1 MNKIINKE
9 RLAEDIDKFDVI
21 APVIAKNARPG
32 QFVII
37 RIYERGER
45 IPLTIADSD
54 PKSGVISL
62 VALKIGKTTC
72 MLSGLKQGDEILD
85 IIGPLGTESEIDKVG
100 KVILTGGGIGTAPI
114 FPIAKALKSSG
125 NYIISILGAKNKD
138 SLIFLDKMEPLSDEL
153 YLCSDDGSIGFK
165 GFISS
170 FLSEFLNKNYS
181 QDNKKIERVIAIGP
195 VLMMRS
201 VCEVTR
207 PYNLKTIVSL
217 NSIMVDGTGM
227 CGACRVEVDGI
238 TKFTCVDGPEFDGHL
253 VNFELLLSRQ
263 SMYITEEK
271 ESLDLYIKDHE
282 CKVIS
287 HMP

>member
-9 RLAEDIDKFDVI
+9 RLVEDIDKFDVA

-37 RIYERGER
+37 RINERGER
-45 IPLTIADSD
+45 VPLTIADSD
-54 PKSGVISL
+54 PQKGVISL

-72 MLSGLKQGDEILD
+72 MLSSLSQGDEILD
-85 IIGPLGTESEIDKVG
+85 IIGPLGTESEIGKFG
-100 KVILTGGGIGTAPI
+100 KVILAGGGVGIAPI
-114 FPIAKALKSSG
+114 LPIAKALKSSG

-138 SLIFLDKMEPLSDEL
+138 SLIFLDKMGSLSDEL

-165 GFISS
+165 GFISN
-170 FLSEFLNKNYS
+170 FLSEFLHKNYS
-181 QDNKKIERVIAIGP
+181 QDKKNIERVVAIGP
-195 VLMMRS
+195 VLMMRA
-201 VCEVTR
+201 VCEATR
-207 PYNLKTIVSL
+207 PHNIKTIVSL

-227 CGACRVEVDGI
+227 CGACRVEIDGT
-238 TKFTCVDGPEFDGHL
+238 TKFTCVDGPEFDGHF

-263 SMYITEEK
+263 SMYIPEEK
-271 ESLDLYIKDHE
+271 ESLNLYLKDHE
-282 CKVIS
+282 CKIIS

>member
-1 MNKIINKE
+1 LNKIINKE

-21 APVIAKNARPG
+21 APVIAKSAKPG

-54 PKSGVISL
+54 PKKGVISL

-72 MLSGLKQGDEILD
+72 MLSSLKQGDEILD
-85 IIGPLGTESEIDKVG
+85 IIGPLGTESETCKFG
-100 KVILTGGGIGTAPI
+100 RVILAGGGVGIAPI

-125 NYIISILGAKNKD
+125 NYIISVLGAKNKD
-138 SLIFLDKMEPLSDEL
+138 SLIFLDRMEPLSDEL

-165 GFISS
+165 GFISN
-170 FLSEFLNKNYS
+170 FLSEFLDKNYS
-181 QDNKKIERVIAIGP
+181 QDKKNIERVIAIGP
-195 VLMMRS
+195 VLMMRA
-201 VCEVTR
+201 VCEATR
-207 PYNLKTIVSL
+207 PYNIKTIVSL

-227 CGACRVEVDGI
+227 CGACRVEIDGI
-238 TKFTCVDGPEFDGHL
+238 TKFTCVDGPDFDGHL

-263 SMYITEEK
+263 SMYMAEEK
-271 ESLDLYIKDHE
+271 ESLDLYLKDHE
-282 CKVIS
+282 CKIIN